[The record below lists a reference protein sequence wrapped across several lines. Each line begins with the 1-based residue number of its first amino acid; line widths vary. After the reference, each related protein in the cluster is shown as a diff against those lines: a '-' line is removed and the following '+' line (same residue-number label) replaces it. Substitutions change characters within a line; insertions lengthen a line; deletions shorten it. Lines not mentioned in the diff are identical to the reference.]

1 MFQLE
6 SGGIRDLLQRMK
18 PDHFRDVIATNALYR
33 PGPLKGGLVDTYIEV
48 KHGRKKAEYKH
59 PVMEEILSETHG
71 VMVYQEQVMRILN
84 RLGGIELAAA
94 YTCIKAISKKN
105 LKLMEKNCQQFVRG
119 AEEKGLTKADAE
131 ELFGLIAKFAEYG
144 FNKSHSTAYALVAY
158 MTAYLKAH
166 YPVEFMA
173 ALLSS
178 DMSNRNF
185 TRKDSTV
192 EHLEDCQRMKIE
204 VVPPDVNTSFA
215 DYAVKDGE
223 ILYAM
228 AAVKGCGGGAAEAI
242 VANRRAKGPFHSL
255 FDFCE
260 RLDPGTVGRTAIE
273 SLIKAGAFDSFGVRR
288 SQLFSLIERAI
299 QSGAAAAADRR
310 RGQRGLFGDDDEAD
324 QQQAVAA
331 SLPDIPEWEPRDKQA
346 KEKEVLGFYLTG
358 HPLAEHQETLATYCS
373 HSTVEAAGLSLRT
386 EVMLGGMVAA
396 IKFSHTKN
404 PQPGRPSKYAMFDLE
419 DMQGIMRCIL
429 WPEQYVEYGE
439 LVQPDAILVVI
450 GVIDKRLGSDEANLI
465 VNELIPLDQLQARY
479 TRGVM
484 IRLLEGAHGLR
495 AVEQLYE
502 ILRGYPGKGEL
513 KLSIWLADG
522 RRVQSDCKMRVEIN
536 GEMRGRV
543 EELLG
548 PGNLRLLPAPHVA
561 KSGGRGNG
569 RPVRA

>member
-1 MFQLE
+1 L
-6 SGGIRDLLQRMK
+6 
-18 PDHFRDVIATNALYR
+18 IA
-33 PGPLKGGLVDTYIEV
+33 K
-48 KHGRKKAEYKH
+48 
-59 PVMEEILSETHG
+59 
-71 VMVYQEQVMRILN
+71 N
-84 RLGGIELAAA
+84 RE
-94 YTCIKAISKKN
+94 
-105 LKLMEKNCQQFVRG
+105 QFVRG
-119 AEEKGLTKADAE
+119 AREKGLTETEAE
-131 ELFGLIAKFAEYG
+131 ELFGLIEKFAGYG

-204 VVPPDVNTSFA
+204 VVPPDVNASFA
-215 DYAVKDGE
+215 DYAVNDGK
-223 ILYAM
+223 IYYAM

-242 VANRRAKGPFHSL
+242 VANRRAKGPFRSL

-260 RLDPGTVGRTAIE
+260 RLDPGAVSRTAIE
-273 SLIKAGAFDSFGVRR
+273 SLIKAGAFDAFGVRR
-288 SQLFSLIERAI
+288 SQLFSLIERAM

-310 RGQRGLFGDDDEAD
+310 RGQRGLFGDDDDAD
-324 QQQAVAA
+324 KQQAAAA
-331 SLPDIPEWEPRDKQA
+331 SLPDIPEWEPRDKLA
-346 KEKEVLGFYLTG
+346 KEKEVLGFYLTS
-358 HPLAEHQETLATYCS
+358 HPLAEHQKTLQTYCS
-373 HSTVEAAGLSLRT
+373 HSTVEAAGLGHRT
-386 EVMLGGMVAA
+386 EVMLGGMLAA
-396 IKFSHTKN
+396 IKLAHTKN
-404 PQPGRPSKYAMFDLE
+404 PQPNRPSKYAMFDLE

-450 GVIDKRLGSDEANLI
+450 GVVDKRPGSDEANLI
-465 VNELIPLDQLQARY
+465 VNELIPLDQLQSRY

-484 IRLLEGAHGLR
+484 IRLQESTHGLR

-502 ILRGYPGKGEL
+502 ILRGYPGKSEL
-513 KLSIWLADG
+513 KLAIWLADG
-522 RRVQSDCKMRVEIN
+522 RRVQSDCKMRIEIN
-536 GEMRGRV
+536 GEMCSRV

-548 PGNLRLLPAPHVA
+548 PGNFRLLPAPHVP

-569 RPVRA
+569 RPNGRPVRA

>member
-1 MFQLE
+1 M
-6 SGGIRDLLQRMK
+6 
-18 PDHFRDVIATNALYR
+18 
-33 PGPLKGGLVDTYIEV
+33 
-48 KHGRKKAEYKH
+48 
-59 PVMEEILSETHG
+59 
-71 VMVYQEQVMRILN
+71 
-84 RLGGIELAAA
+84 
-94 YTCIKAISKKN
+94 
-105 LKLMEKNCQQFVRG
+105 
-119 AEEKGLTKADAE
+119 
-131 ELFGLIAKFAEYG
+131 FGLIAKFAEYG

-548 PGNLRLLPAPHVA
+548 PGNSACCRRPTWRSPAA
-561 KSGGRGNG
+561 AATAGRYVLE
-569 RPVRA
+569 RFARK